1 MIRRG
6 ACGPVGLH
14 IEDGSWQSVPS
25 KRKGRKCR
33 RPAPPPIGRKHQR
46 EMGRGNS
53 EQTDSQISRSGQTLI
68 REPNDESDLR
78 DRAMRQGGL
87 SQPLAVHPTFGI
99 DSCQPVLGCGDSP
112 KILAHMLLSNVPN
125 RNVNS
130 VYVADRD
137 SKEALCQKNAF
148 GVMA

>member
-25 KRKGRKCR
+25 KRKGKETAAGDR
-33 RPAPPPIGRKHQR
+33 A
-46 EMGRGNS
+46 ENS
-53 EQTDSQISRSGQTLI
+53 ERTNSRISRSGQTLI

-99 DSCQPVLGCGDSP
+99 DSCQPVLGCGDSREM
-112 KILAHMLLSNVPN
+112 LAHMLLSNVPN
-125 RNVNS
+125 GNVNT

-137 SKEALCQKNAF
+137 SEEALCQKNAF
-148 GVMA
+148 GVHAE